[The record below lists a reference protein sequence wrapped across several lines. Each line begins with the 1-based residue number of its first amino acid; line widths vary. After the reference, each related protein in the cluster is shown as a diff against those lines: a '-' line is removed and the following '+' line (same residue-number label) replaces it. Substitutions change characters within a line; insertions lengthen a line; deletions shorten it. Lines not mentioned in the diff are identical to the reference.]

1 MASIFKTTPTS
12 NDENF
17 KGWNNRII
25 YLFAKNKGVDVL
37 PNNNIFDIIGIE
49 DNKGSSKFPE
59 NFFQKIE
66 DGYTL
71 KITMYFD
78 NMVNN
83 NTILIG
89 TGIKSASNEYK
100 IYTKDSNDHL
110 CKPTN
115 EKKLFR
121 YESIITKIFD
131 ESSSETFLSI
141 VGNVTY
147 NDTAITSTQDAG
159 VNFISIKGNLIIDPI
174 GFYKLFIVNKGS
186 LPMKV
191 NTIIIEEIN

>member
-1 MASIFKTTPTS
+1 MIFKSTPTR

-17 KGWNNRII
+17 KGWSNRII
-25 YLFAKNKGVDVL
+25 YLFAKNKGVDV
-37 PNNNIFDIIGIE
+37 NVNDNVFDIIGEE
-49 DNKGSSKFPE
+49 DNKGSFLFPA

-78 NMVNN
+78 NMVDN

-89 TGIKSASNEYK
+89 TGIKSGSNEYK
-100 IYTKDSNDHL
+100 IYTKESNDHL
-110 CKPTN
+110 CKPTG

-121 YESIITKIFD
+121 YETIITKIFD
-131 ESSSETFLSI
+131 ASSSETFLSI

-147 NDTAITSTQDAG
+147 NDTAIASTQDAG
-159 VNFISIKGNLIIDPI
+159 VNFISIKGNLTIDPT
-174 GFYKLFIVNKGS
+174 GNYKLFIANKGS

-191 NTIIIEEIN
+191 NTLIIEEIN